1 MMKSAMISR
10 RGFLGSMVAAGAAWG
25 LGLPRRLAW
34 SAPIPAGE
42 AFRFV
47 FFTDVHTRVEWETP
61 LALEMAAKAMNSQ
74 SADLVLA
81 GGDLIT
87 DGFDS
92 TEGKVAPRWDAF
104 MEMWNSLRGPQEA
117 AIGNHDLVAARPA
130 DGSPAS
136 PDPRAI
142 FREKLDVSR
151 TYRSFDAGGCHF
163 ILLDGIQVT
172 DTERNYRGFIDSGQM
187 EWLSGDLE
195 GVNPET
201 PVILV
206 SHVPLLTA
214 FYQATEGATA
224 PAPDHRVIV
233 NSVDVLK
240 CLEPHNLVLV
250 MQGHLHVDE
259 MLRWRRT
266 TFITGG
272 AVSGAWWRGPRRGT
286 DAGFGVVTLR
296 NGRVEWEYINY
307 GWIPRRPSNA

>member
-1 MMKSAMISR
+1 
-10 RGFLGSMVAAGAAWG
+10 
-25 LGLPRRLAW
+25 
-34 SAPIPAGE
+34 PARE

-61 LALEMAAKAMNSQ
+61 LALEMAAKAIYAQ
-74 SADLVLA
+74 AADLVIG

-92 TEGKVAPRWDAF
+92 LAETVAPRWDAF
-104 MEMWNSLRGPQEA
+104 MEMWNSLRGPKET

-142 FREKLDVSR
+142 FREKLGVPR
-151 TYRSFDAGGCHF
+151 TYRSFEAGGCHLV
-163 ILLDGIQVT
+163 LLDGIQVT
-172 DTERNYRGFIDSGQM
+172 DTERNYRGFIEPAQLD
-187 EWLSGDLE
+187 WLRGDLE
-195 GVNPET
+195 GVAPET
-201 PVILV
+201 PVILIT
-206 SHVPLLTA
+206 HIPLLTA
-214 FYQATEGATA
+214 FYQVTQGATE
-224 PAPDHRVIV
+224 PAPDHRVMV
-233 NSVDVLK
+233 NNRDVLK
-240 CLEPHNLVLV
+240 LFERHNLLLVL
-250 MQGHLHVDE
+250 QGHLHVDE

-307 GWIPRRPSNA
+307 GWIPRRPADA